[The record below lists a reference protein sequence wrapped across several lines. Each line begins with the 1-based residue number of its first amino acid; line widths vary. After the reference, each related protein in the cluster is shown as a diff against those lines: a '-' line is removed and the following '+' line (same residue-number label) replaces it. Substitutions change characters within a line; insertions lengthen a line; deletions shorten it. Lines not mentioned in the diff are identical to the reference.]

1 MPYSRIYLKSRFK
14 MIWSWKIHVAILIFF
29 PFVWQRCNLS
39 NFDQLISTSSPN
51 GIILNS
57 SQINPPLSITETTY
71 IDCFGAFA
79 DFSLPIGF
87 FGWPLWGFRWFQLAY
102 WFLSVDCFGAFADF
116 SLPIGLFRLTALT
129 FSLILACLLAS
140 LGDRFEAFADSSL
153 PIGLFRLTTLAFS
166 LILACLSCFFGW
178 LLWGLFL
185 FQLAYRSSLVDCFS
199 AFADFSLLFGFFG
212 WLLWG
217 LFLFQLAYWPL
228 WLTALALSLIP
239 ACLLA
244 SLVDCF
250 GAFADSS
257 LPISFFGWLL
267 WCFRWF

>member
-1 MPYSRIYLKSRFK
+1 MPYSRIYLKSQFK

-71 IDCFGAFA
+71 IDCF
-79 DFSLPIGF
+79 
-87 FGWPLWGFRWFQLAY
+87 
-102 WFLSVDCFGAFADF
+102 
-116 SLPIGLFRLTALT
+116 
-129 FSLILACLLAS
+129 
-140 LGDRFEAFADSSL
+140 
-153 PIGLFRLTTLAFS
+153 
-166 LILACLSCFFGW
+166 
-178 LLWGLFL
+178 
-185 FQLAYRSSLVDCFS
+185 S

-212 WLLWG
+212 WLLWR
-217 LFLFQLAYWPL
+217 FRWFQLAYRL
-228 WLTALALSLIP
+228 LRVTALGTFSIS

-257 LPISFFGWLL
+257 LLIGFFGWLL
-267 WCFRWF
+267 WRFRWFQLAYQLLWVTALALSLILACLLASLGDCFGTFADSGLLIGFFGWLLWRFRWFQLVSPPLH

>member
-1 MPYSRIYLKSRFK
+1 MLS
-14 MIWSWKIHVAILIFF
+14 LI
-29 PFVWQRCNLS
+29 PACLLAS
-39 NFDQLISTSSPN
+39 
-51 GIILNS
+51 
-57 SQINPPLSITETTY
+57 
-71 IDCFGAFA
+71 
-79 DFSLPIGF
+79 FS
-87 FGWPLWGFRWFQLAY
+87 WPLWGFRWFQLAY

-116 SLPIGLFRLTALT
+116 SLPIGFFRVTALT

-140 LGDRFEAFADSSL
+140 LGDRFEAFADSGLPIGLFWVTALGLSLIPACLSASSGDRFEAFADSSL
-153 PIGLFRLTTLAFS
+153 PIGLFRLTALAFS

-267 WCFRWF
+267 WDFRWFRLAY

>member
-1 MPYSRIYLKSRFK
+1 MLS
-14 MIWSWKIHVAILIFF
+14 LI
-29 PFVWQRCNLS
+29 PACL
-39 NFDQLISTSSPN
+39 LASSV
-51 GIILNS
+51 
-57 SQINPPLSITETTY
+57 
-71 IDCFGAFA
+71 DCFGVFA

-87 FGWPLWGFRWFQLAY
+87 
-102 WFLSVDCFGAFADF
+102 
-116 SLPIGLFRLTALT
+116 FRLTALT

-153 PIGLFRLTTLAFS
+153 PIGLFRLTALAFS

-239 ACLLA
+239 ACLSA

-250 GAFADSS
+250 GTFADSG
-257 LPISFFGWLL
+257 LLISFF
-267 WCFRWF
+267 

>member
-1 MPYSRIYLKSRFK
+1 MPYSRIYLKSQFK

-71 IDCFGAFA
+71 IDCF
-79 DFSLPIGF
+79 
-87 FGWPLWGFRWFQLAY
+87 
-102 WFLSVDCFGAFADF
+102 
-116 SLPIGLFRLTALT
+116 
-129 FSLILACLLAS
+129 
-140 LGDRFEAFADSSL
+140 
-153 PIGLFRLTTLAFS
+153 
-166 LILACLSCFFGW
+166 
-178 LLWGLFL
+178 
-185 FQLAYRSSLVDCFS
+185 S

-212 WLLWG
+212 WLLWR
-217 LFLFQLAYWPL
+217 FRWFQLAYRLL
-228 WLTALALSLIP
+228 WLTALALSLIS
-239 ACLLA
+239 ACFFA

-250 GAFADSS
+250 GDFFYFS

-267 WCFRWF
+267 WRFRWFQLVSPPLH

>member
-1 MPYSRIYLKSRFK
+1 MLS
-14 MIWSWKIHVAILIFF
+14 LI
-29 PFVWQRCNLS
+29 PACL
-39 NFDQLISTSSPN
+39 LASSV
-51 GIILNS
+51 
-57 SQINPPLSITETTY
+57 
-71 IDCFGAFA
+71 DCFGVFA

-87 FGWPLWGFRWFQLAY
+87 
-102 WFLSVDCFGAFADF
+102 
-116 SLPIGLFRLTALT
+116 FRLTALT

-140 LGDRFEAFADSSL
+140 LGDRFEAFADSGLPIGLFWVTALGLSLIPACLSASSGDRFEAFADSSL
-153 PIGLFRLTTLAFS
+153 PIGLFRLTALAFS

-228 WLTALALSLIP
+228 WLTALALSLSP

-267 WCFRWF
+267 WDFRWFRLAY

>member
-1 MPYSRIYLKSRFK
+1 MLYHNTLRLS
-14 MIWSWKIHVAILIFF
+14 LI
-29 PFVWQRCNLS
+29 PACL
-39 NFDQLISTSSPN
+39 L
-51 GIILNS
+51 G
-57 SQINPPLSITETTY
+57 Y
-71 IDCFGAFA
+71 
-79 DFSLPIGF
+79 
-87 FGWPLWGFRWFQLAY
+87 FGWLLWGFRWFQLAY
-102 WFLSVDCFGAFADF
+102 WLLSVDRFEAFADF
-116 SLPIGLFRLTALT
+116 SLPIGFFRLTALT

-140 LGDRFEAFADSSL
+140 LGDRFEAFADSGLPIGLFWVTALGLSLIPACLSASSGDRFEAFADSSL
-153 PIGLFRLTTLAFS
+153 PIGLFRLTALAFS

-267 WCFRWF
+267 WDFRWFRLAY